1 MKRIGLVALVL
12 VLAAASPAA
21 AQEEKFTLEQ
31 FQIGYLATLVPPDVK
46 TNGGGEIAHVVVR
59 NEVQVWGPA
68 PEPVAPPDAERIDPL
83 LPSTATSTRAYRGPC
98 WGTFEWTIVGVGS
111 WVGTWTAPVMDL
123 VTYESKVSMV
133 GHGVGGEIDGKQLKF
148 DAASAPCDWY
158 VTGTIR
164 IH

>member
-31 FQIGYLATLVPPDVK
+31 FQIGFLATLVPPDVK

-59 NEVQVWGPA
+59 HEVQVWAPA
-68 PEPVAPPDAERIDPL
+68 PEPVAPPMLNGSILFSVNCNFNA
-83 LPSTATSTRAYRGPC
+83 AYRGPC
-98 WGTFEWTIVGVGS
+98 WGTFEWTILGVGS

-148 DAASAPCDWY
+148 DAASAPYDWY